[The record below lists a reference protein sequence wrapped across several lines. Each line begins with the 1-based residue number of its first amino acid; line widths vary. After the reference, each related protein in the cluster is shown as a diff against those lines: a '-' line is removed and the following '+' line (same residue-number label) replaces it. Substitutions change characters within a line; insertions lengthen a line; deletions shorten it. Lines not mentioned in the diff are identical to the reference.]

1 MCIPESVHIEPE
13 QHLWFPLYS
22 QFFQWEG
29 SLQHQRKQTH
39 RNCQT
44 TQQELL
50 MNLYSQIIVQLLDC
64 DPFATNSPSCFRQQD
79 TALDSVHPYKRPHP
93 QGLPGFFSEQ

>member
-29 SLQHQRKQTH
+29 SLQHQHLLCHFNTLYAGGSH
-39 RNCQT
+39 GVT
-44 TQQELL
+44 EALAFTFTWEL
-50 MNLYSQIIVQLLDC
+50 Y
-64 DPFATNSPSCFRQQD
+64 
-79 TALDSVHPYKRPHP
+79 
-93 QGLPGFFSEQ
+93 